1 MPRRLVSA
9 ALLACV
15 PGMAPAS
22 DLAPDLAGGLRA
34 CRSLTTAAARL
45 ACYDALP
52 AGAATLTFSG
62 HGSHITPGFQIDQPQ
77 RLRFE
82 NTDAVMVI
90 YLLDAT
96 GAVVQNLH
104 QGGVGTGAFLIVE
117 PGQYRVQINA
127 TGGWRIWLET
137 PEPPG

>member
-9 ALLACV
+9 ALLACL
-15 PGMAPAS
+15 PGIATAS
-22 DLAPDLAGGLRA
+22 DLAEGLRA

-45 ACYDALP
+45 ACYEALP

-62 HGSHITPGFQIDQPQ
+62 HGSRITPGFQIDQPQ

-90 YLLDAT
+90 YLLDAA

-104 QGGVGTGAFLIVE
+104 QGGVGTGAFLIDE